1 MSRRREGVVR
11 VGGGGVGVGG
21 SSKGRGEGTH
31 VALDEY
37 LVIQ

>member
-1 MSRRREGVVR
+1 MMVKSLVVL
-11 VGGGGVGVGG
+11 VPG